1 MGVAKELGKDIFTA
15 KNVAIALIAIALLAF
30 IISRLASG

>member
-1 MGVAKELGKDIFTA
+1 MGVAKELGKDIFTPQR
-15 KNVAIALIAIALLAF
+15 VLVALIAIALLAF